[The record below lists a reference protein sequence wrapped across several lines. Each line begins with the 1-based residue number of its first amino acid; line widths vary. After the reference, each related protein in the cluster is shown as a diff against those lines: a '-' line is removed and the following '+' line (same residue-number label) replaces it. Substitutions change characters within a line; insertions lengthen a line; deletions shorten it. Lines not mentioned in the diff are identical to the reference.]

1 VNSTTA
7 TGKYWGRYGDL
18 STGDG
23 CATTTWSSTTAPPG
37 RANTRLVYTP
47 ITGITSNENG
57 IPRKFDL
64 KQNYPNPFNPVT
76 KINYEVSKNEF
87 VSIKIYDMLGR
98 EIATLVNKQIE
109 AGYYTYDFDASSMAS
124 GVYVCKMKAGTF
136 EKSLRMTVLK

>member
-1 VNSTTA
+1 
-7 TGKYWGRYGDL
+7 
-18 STGDG
+18 
-23 CATTTWSSTTAPPG
+23 
-37 RANTRLVYTP
+37 LVYTP